1 MRAVNLI
8 PAQQRGGSSV
18 GAGRSE
24 GGAYAV
30 LALVAGLAAL
40 AFLYGSARHTVSS
53 KSGEAAVITA
63 QAQQAQTAT
72 EQLAPYTS
80 FISMREQ
87 RTQAVNALVDS
98 RVDWAHVFHEF
109 ARVLPAGVEVSALD
123 GSIGATTPTAAAA
136 PAPTAGATASTATVA
151 SATPPGSVP
160 TFTLDGCARTQ
171 EEVARMLTQ
180 LRLMDGVSH
189 VTLQSSVKSTTGG
202 ATTTT
207 GGCPASAPA
216 FAAEI
221 TFQALPTPSPKA
233 PQTATVAVVSTSASG
248 GTSR

>member
-8 PAQQRGGSSV
+8 PVQQRGGGSV

-30 LALVAGLAAL
+30 LALLAGLAAL
-40 AFLYGSARHTVSS
+40 AFVYGSAHHTISS
-53 KSGEAAVITA
+53 KSGEAASISAEAHQA
-63 QAQQAQTAT
+63 QAAT

-87 RTQAVNALVDS
+87 RTQAVDQLVES
-98 RVDWAHVFHEF
+98 RFDWAQVFHEF
-109 ARVLPAGVEVSALD
+109 ARVLPGGVQVSSLD
-123 GSIGATTPTAAAA
+123 GSVGTVAPTAATA
-136 PAPTAGATASTATVA
+136 PAAGATASASTVA

-160 TFTLDGCARTQ
+160 TFSLAGCARTQ
-171 EEVARMLTQ
+171 QEVARMLTQ

-189 VTLQSSVKSTTGG
+189 VSLQSSVKSTGG
-202 ATTTT
+202 ATSSTT
-207 GGCPASAPA
+207 GGCPASAPV
-216 FAAEI
+216 FAAQI
-221 TFQALPTPSPKA
+221 SFQPLPTPSPKA

-248 GTSR
+248 GSSR